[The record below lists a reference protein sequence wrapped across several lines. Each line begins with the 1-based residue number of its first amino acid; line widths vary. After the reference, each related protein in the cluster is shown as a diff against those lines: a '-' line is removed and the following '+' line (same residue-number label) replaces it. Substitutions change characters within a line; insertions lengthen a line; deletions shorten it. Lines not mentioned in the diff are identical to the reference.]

1 MTISSHSFLR
11 RHLVFFLG
19 FFGCLLVSAM
29 GAEVEVE
36 SETISELAG
45 TLSGIDRVF
54 LVFCACL
61 VFMMQ
66 SGFCLLELG
75 FSQAK
80 NSINVIMK
88 NLLDFSLA
96 SVAFLVGVVFMFGNS
111 VSGWIG
117 LGGWD
122 HLFTQPANGDFWV
135 FWLFQAM
142 FVGTASTIASGAMA
156 ERTRF
161 VGYLIYTVVLSGLI
175 YPVLG
180 HWAWGSHGGA
190 FGMAGNKGWLEG
202 MGFLDFAGG
211 TVVHGVGGACA
222 LAGILVVGPRAG
234 RFGPDGLPR
243 LMVGHNLPMA
253 ALGALLLWFGWYGFN
268 GGSLKHA
275 GPALGGIL
283 VNTTLAAAFGAITA
297 MLPRWVMDG
306 RPDAAVTINGALAG
320 LVSITAGANVVS
332 PFSALAIG
340 MIGGLLATFGEVALI
355 KCRIDDV
362 VGAVPVH
369 LFAGVWGTIAVS
381 LFHMGGFD
389 SQLFFVQV
397 LGTGSICFAAF
408 AAAFIAFKTIDLLI
422 GLRASDED
430 QEDGLDFSEHAANAY
445 PDFVTTDQV

>member
-1 MTISSHSFLR
+1 MTSPSHSSLR
-11 RHLVFFLG
+11 RRIVFFLG
-19 FFGCLLVSAM
+19 IFACLLASAM
-29 GAEVEVE
+29 GAEVEG
-36 SETISELAG
+36 SSISELAG
-45 TLSGIDRVF
+45 TLSGTDRLF

-66 SGFCLLELG
+66 AGFCLLELG

-96 SVAFLVGVVFMFGNS
+96 SVVFLVGVVFMFGQS
-111 VSGWIG
+111 VGGWIG
-117 LGGWD
+117 FGGWD
-122 HLFTQPANGDFWV
+122 HLFSQPANGDFWV
-135 FWLFQAM
+135 FWLFQVM

-161 VGYLIYTVVLSGLI
+161 VGYLVYTVILSALI

-180 HWAWGSHGGA
+180 HWAWGSLGGS
-190 FGMAGNKGWLEG
+190 FGMAGDKGWLEA
-202 MGFLDFAGG
+202 MGFHDFAGS

-222 LAGILVVGPRAG
+222 LAGVLVIGPRVG
-234 RFGPDGLPR
+234 RFGADGVPR

-253 ALGALLLWFGWYGFN
+253 ALGAFLLWFGWYGFN
-268 GGSLKHA
+268 GGSLGHS

-297 MLPRWVMDG
+297 MVPRWVVDG
-306 RPDAAVTINGALAG
+306 RPDAAITINGALAG
-320 LVSITAGANVVS
+320 LVAITAGADVVS

-340 MIGGLLATFGEVALI
+340 MIGGLLATFGEMALI
-355 KCRIDDV
+355 RCRIDDV

-369 LFAGVWGTIAVS
+369 LFAGIWGTIAVS
-381 LFHMGGFD
+381 LFHQGGFD
-389 SQLFFVQV
+389 SQRFFVQA
-397 LGTGSICFAAF
+397 LGTGSICLAAF
-408 AAAFIAFKTIDLLI
+408 MVAFIVFKLIDLLF